1 MEFKTSEVNSAFKWL
16 FGAGA
21 AAIGLSL
28 FLFWAD
34 NTVMGNAKQRDI
46 AHNTQLR
53 ELRVGQSA
61 LPSGV
66 TDERQTLPLDI
77 EREGAAQGQSNT
89 RK

>member
-1 MEFKTSEVNSAFKWL
+1 MEFKTSEVTGGIKWL
-16 FGAGA
+16 LGAGA

-34 NTVMGNAKQRDI
+34 DSVMGKAKERDI
-46 AHNTQLR
+46 AHNAAMR
-53 ELRVGQSA
+53 ELRIAQSS

-66 TDERQTLPLDI
+66 TDERQTLGLTI
-77 EREGAAQGQSNT
+77 EQDASATTG

>member
-1 MEFKTSEVNSAFKWL
+1 MEFKTSEVNGGIKWL
-16 FGAGA
+16 LGAGA

-34 NTVMGNAKQRDI
+34 DSVMGKAKERDI
-46 AHNTQLR
+46 AHNAAMR
-53 ELRVGQSA
+53 ELRIAQSS

-66 TDERQTLPLDI
+66 TDERQTLGLDI
-77 EREGAAQGQSNT
+77 EQDASATNG

>member
-1 MEFKTSEVNSAFKWL
+1 MEFKTSEVNGGIKWL
-16 FGAGA
+16 LGAGA

-34 NTVMGNAKQRDI
+34 DSVMGKAKERDI
-46 AHNTQLR
+46 AHNAAMR
-53 ELRVGQSA
+53 ELRIAQSS

-66 TDERQTLPLDI
+66 TDERQTLGLTI
-77 EREGAAQGQSNT
+77 EQDASATTG

>member
-1 MEFKTSEVNSAFKWL
+1 MEFKTSEANGAFKWL

-28 FLFWAD
+28 FMFWAD
-34 NTVMGNAKQRDI
+34 DTVLGNAKQRDI
-46 AHNTQLR
+46 AHNAQLR
-53 ELRVGQSA
+53 ELRVAQSA
-61 LPSGV
+61 LPAGV

-77 EREGAAQGQSNT
+77 EREGAAQGQPNS

>member
-1 MEFKTSEVNSAFKWL
+1 MEFKTSEATGGITWL
-16 FGAGA
+16 IGAGA

-34 NTVMGNAKQRDI
+34 DSVMGKAKERDI
-46 AHNTQLR
+46 AHNAAMR
-53 ELRVGQSA
+53 ELRMAQSS

-66 TDERQTLPLDI
+66 TDERQTLGLSI
-77 EREGAAQGQSNT
+77 EQDASAHNG